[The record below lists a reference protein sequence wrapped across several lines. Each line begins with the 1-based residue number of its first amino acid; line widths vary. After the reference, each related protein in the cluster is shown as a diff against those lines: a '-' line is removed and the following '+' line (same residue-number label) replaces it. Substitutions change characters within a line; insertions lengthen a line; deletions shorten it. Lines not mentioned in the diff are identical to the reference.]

1 MSTRFE
7 RIGAHSHIRGL
18 GVRDGEPLPIAD
30 GLVGQLEARKAAWIV
45 VQMIKQGKMAGR
57 GILLAGPPGT
67 GKTALAVA
75 IAKELGGDTPFVVMS
90 GSEIY
95 SAEMKKTEVLMRAI
109 RRAIGVRVRE
119 YRRVYEGMVKRM
131 EVKFDKHPYNP
142 WVQVPVEGVITLKTS
157 REERTFTVDG
167 GIVSEMLSKGVS
179 EGDVVWIDE
188 ETGRVYKVGR
198 AREAERKFDLG
209 AVRLVEMPSGPIL
222 KEKEFVH
229 TVTLHDLDMM
239 HSRGGS
245 LLTILLGGAEEREI
259 PTEVRRRVDE
269 TVKAWVDEGR
279 AELLPGVLFI
289 DDVHMLDV
297 EAFSFLS
304 RAMESELA
312 PIIILASNRGFAKI
326 RGTDLVSPHGVPL
339 DLLDRLLIIETRPY
353 TREEVMEII
362 RIRARE
368 EGVELS
374 DEALEKLTEVGV
386 DRSLRYAV
394 QLLTPARVLASR
406 RGASRVEVEDVE
418 GAVKLFV
425 SVKESAEYL
434 KQLEEQFLK

>member
-1 MSTRFE
+1 
-7 RIGAHSHIRGL
+7 
-18 GVRDGEPLPIAD
+18 
-30 GLVGQLEARKAAWIV
+30 
-45 VQMIKQGKMAGR
+45 
-57 GILLAGPPGT
+57 
-67 GKTALAVA
+67 
-75 IAKELGGDTPFVVMS
+75 
-90 GSEIY
+90 
-95 SAEMKKTEVLMRAI
+95 
-109 RRAIGVRVRE
+109 
-119 YRRVYEGMVKRM
+119 
-131 EVKFDKHPYNP
+131 
-142 WVQVPVEGVITLKTS
+142 
-157 REERTFTVDG
+157 
-167 GIVSEMLSKGVS
+167 
-179 EGDVVWIDE
+179 
-188 ETGRVYKVGR
+188 
-198 AREAERKFDLG
+198 
-209 AVRLVEMPSGPIL
+209 
-222 KEKEFVH
+222 
-229 TVTLHDLDMM
+229 
-239 HSRGGS
+239 
-245 LLTILLGGAEEREI
+245 
-259 PTEVRRRVDE
+259 
-269 TVKAWVDEGR
+269 
-279 AELLPGVLFI
+279 
-289 DDVHMLDV
+289 
-297 EAFSFLS
+297 
-304 RAMESELA
+304 AMESELA